1 MKGGDKMNTPNGYDE
16 MVETFRDIRPYI
28 NEDGTLHSIWEEIT
42 LGLIVLPFPMLLS
55 WNKQPV
61 TEMRCNHLLTDI
73 FQNVFKQILQEK
85 LEDQCQYFGGCY
97 MYRAQRRS
105 KKISTHA
112 WGIAIDL
119 DPDTNQMGTPGSM
132 NQRIIEIF
140 ESFGFIWGG
149 GFNDPM
155 HFQFVKG
162 Y

>member
-1 MKGGDKMNTPNGYDE
+1 
-16 MVETFRDIRPYI
+16 
-28 NEDGTLHSIWEEIT
+28 
-42 LGLIVLPFPMLLS
+42 
-55 WNKQPV
+55 
-61 TEMRCNHLLTDI
+61 
-73 FQNVFKQILQEK
+73 
-85 LEDQCQYFGGCY
+85 

-105 KKISTHA
+105 KKISPHA